1 MAIGGMIL
9 TGFGAVWCL
18 LGLGGWVGRPGWAMA
33 AGGVVGVALLAG
45 CGWRLWQAR
54 GLRDEDDPVAAAAGK
69 RAGMWFGVIFGV
81 EGAAIGVCSALL
93 ARHGLGEWIAV
104 AAAGIV
110 GLHFLPLARVFG
122 VGLYYWTGGLATLG
136 ALGGALIADAGVRD
150 LFVGLMMAGVLWG
163 TVGILLMRLGGDA
176 VGRPVRV
183 WGAR

>member
-1 MAIGGMIL
+1 
-9 TGFGAVWCL
+9 
-18 LGLGGWVGRPGWAMA
+18 
-33 AGGVVGVALLAG
+33 
-45 CGWRLWQAR
+45 
-54 GLRDEDDPVAAAAGK
+54 
-69 RAGMWFGVIFGV
+69 
-81 EGAAIGVCSALL
+81 
-93 ARHGLGEWIAV
+93 
-104 AAAGIV
+104 V